1 MRKLICT
8 FDAALSVGEASELLL
23 ERRLRGLTG
32 AGSSKWTNLPG
43 DPIKKAQRVHRMLA
57 ASRIPEPNSL
67 ANVMTWM
74 QAKAII

>member
-8 FDAALSVGEASELLL
+8 FDAALSVAEASELLL

-32 AGSSKWTNLPG
+32 VGSSKRTNLPG